1 MVERMHVMGT
11 ISSRG
16 RQNVDQQ
23 TTDLEDYC
31 GKRKGKHKT
40 EDFIIG
46 LYLCFY
52 LNFYSSILI

>member
-1 MVERMHVMGT
+1 MVDRMHVMGT

-31 GKRKGKHKT
+31 GKRKGNTKQKT
-40 EDFIIG
+40 
-46 LYLCFY
+46 LL
-52 LNFYSSILI
+52 